1 MFNNATLIDTHAHFD
16 NERFDSDRNMAYNR
30 ACAAAVKVQIIP
42 AIHAKQWHKMR
53 DVCQTYLNLYPAYG
67 LHPIYLAQHK
77 TEHLAQLEQWLIQE
91 NAIAVGECGL
101 DFYLKELDVKQQ
113 IIFFTAQLE
122 IAKKLNLPVILH
134 ARRAV
139 DDVIKYIRRT
149 PDLRGVV
156 HSFVGSEQQ
165 ARQLIDLGFYLGF
178 GGTITYER
186 AKRLHRLIQVLPLE
200 SILLET
206 DAPDQPLSTH
216 RGERNEP
223 AYLPEV
229 LHSIATLRQQ
239 PPELI
244 ADITTQNALQLFN
257 IQL

>member
-1 MFNNATLIDTHAHFD
+1 MQLIDTHVHLD
-16 NERFDSDRNMAYNR
+16 DMRFEHDRAAVYNR
-30 ACAAAVKVQIIP
+30 ANAAQIKAHIIP
-42 AIHAKQWHKMR
+42 AVRATQWHKTR
-53 DVCQTYLNLYPAYG
+53 EVCQTYPNLYPAYG

-77 TEHLAQLEQWLIQE
+77 TEHLNQLEQWLAQE
-91 NAIAVGECGL
+91 KAIAVGECGL
-101 DFYLKELDVKQQ
+101 DFYLKELDVKLQ
-113 IIFFTAQLE
+113 IDFLTAQLA
-122 IAKKLNLPVILH
+122 IAQNLNLPVILH

-139 DDVIKYIRRT
+139 DEMIKYLRRT
-149 PDLRGVV
+149 PNIRGVV
-156 HSFVGSEQQ
+156 HSFIGSEQQ

-178 GGTITYER
+178 GGTLTYER
-186 AKRLHRLIQVLPLE
+186 AKRSHRLIQVLPLE

-206 DAPDQPLSTH
+206 DAPDQPLSSH

-244 ADITTQNALQLFN
+244 ANVTTQNAIRLFN